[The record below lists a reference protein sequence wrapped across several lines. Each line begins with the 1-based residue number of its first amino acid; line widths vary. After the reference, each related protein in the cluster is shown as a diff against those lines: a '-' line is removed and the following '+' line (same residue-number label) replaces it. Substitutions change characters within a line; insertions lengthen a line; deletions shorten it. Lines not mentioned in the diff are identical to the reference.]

1 MHSFVRNEVAQV
13 RSEVCFAWERL
24 VTEEMGDKNK
34 TLAYVLDNFRF
45 LGCVRTNAAK
55 IAWSTYGDYTD
66 LIMMR
71 ACSHLHSRLWKVD
84 FQCDF
89 LPHENI
95 RISSFLEECLEN
107 VELSP
112 CERRSFASLF
122 TRTAFKYYK
131 WNITDSVNG
140 EAVDTFSTK

>member
-55 IAWSTYGDYTD
+55 IA
-66 LIMMR
+66 
-71 ACSHLHSRLWKVD
+71 
-84 FQCDF
+84 
-89 LPHENI
+89 
-95 RISSFLEECLEN
+95 
-107 VELSP
+107 
-112 CERRSFASLF
+112 
-122 TRTAFKYYK
+122 
-131 WNITDSVNG
+131 
-140 EAVDTFSTK
+140 